1 MRNAK
6 RKVRRLRH
14 ERNHYRELLS
24 FVMERNHT
32 LENINRK
39 NAAEVAQRGN
49 QISYLDNVRGNQ
61 SQEIIRLNDVIF
73 ERDTEIEDLHRAH
86 ALSLATVLFVAVGA
100 LALAIGYVYFKTH

>member
-6 RKVRRLRH
+6 QKIRRLRH

-32 LENINRK
+32 LENINGQHVSK
-39 NAAEVAQRGN
+39 
-49 QISYLDNVRGNQ
+49 ISYLDNVRGNQ
-61 SQEIIRLNDVIF
+61 CQEIDRLKAVIF
-73 ERDTEIEDLHRAH
+73 ERDTEIEDFHRAH
-86 ALSLATVLFVAVGA
+86 ALSLAAVLFVAVGA

>member
-14 ERNHYRELLS
+14 ERNHYRELLF

-32 LENINRK
+32 LENING
-39 NAAEVAQRGN
+39 QRGRK
-49 QISYLDNVRGNQ
+49 ISYLDHVRGNQ
-61 SQEIIRLNDVIF
+61 CQEIDRLKAVIF